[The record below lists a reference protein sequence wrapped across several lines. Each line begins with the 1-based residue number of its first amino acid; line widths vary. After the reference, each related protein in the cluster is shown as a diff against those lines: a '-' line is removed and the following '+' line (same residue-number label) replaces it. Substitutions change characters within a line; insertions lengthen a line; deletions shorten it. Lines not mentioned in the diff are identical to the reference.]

1 MITGATQ
8 LGDDRLLLT
17 VDADPRL
24 TAVDCLS
31 GSVIVF
37 VPSGQVFYKKD
48 DGLSTNVT
56 HNVNIKSNVS
66 AVVPPTVNDDATLFY
81 STGSMWIN
89 TATGV
94 VYFLVDPTA
103 GAAVWVTFSGQ
114 GTVYQFEI
122 GQELDTFDIPFLNAA
137 SEIVSS
143 AKTLTTFSGRRA
155 VPGSSGTT
163 TVQLELNG
171 APIGGAILSWTPSD
185 LAFALKTVAISVSIV
200 AGDRLSIRLTS
211 AETGG
216 EDVFA
221 EAS

>member
-8 LGDDRLLLT
+8 FGDDRLFIS
-17 VDADPRL
+17 VDEDPRL
-24 TAVDCLS
+24 VPVNCLA
-31 GSVIVF
+31 GSFIVF
-37 VPSGQVFYKKD
+37 VPSGQLFYKKD

-66 AVVPPTVNDDATLFY
+66 AVVPPTVNNDSTQFY

-103 GAAVWVTFSGQ
+103 GAAVWITFSGQ

-122 GQELDTFDIPFLNAA
+122 GQELDTFTLPFLNAA
-137 SEIVSS
+137 SEIVSG
-143 AKTLTTFSGRRA
+143 AKTLTLFSGRRA
-155 VPGSSGTT
+155 VPGSAGTT
-163 TVQLELNG
+163 TIQLELNG
-171 APIGGAILSWTPSD
+171 SPIGGAILSWTPSD
-185 LAFALKTVAISVSIV
+185 LAFALKTVAISVPIV
-200 AGDRLSIRLTS
+200 SGDRLSIRLTS

>member
-8 LGDDRLLLT
+8 LGNDRLLLT
-17 VDADPRL
+17 VDADPRT

-31 GSVIVF
+31 GSIIIYEAT
-37 VPSGQVFYKKD
+37 GEVFYKKD

-56 HNVNIKSNVS
+56 DNVNVKNNLS
-66 AVVPPTVNDDATLFY
+66 AIVPPTANDDSTLFY
-81 STGSMWIN
+81 SVGSIWIN
-89 TATGV
+89 TATGI

-103 GAAVWVTFSGQ
+103 GAAIWATFSGQ

-122 GQELDTFDIPFLNAA
+122 GQELDAFDIPFLNAA

-155 VPGSSGTT
+155 VPGSAGTT

-171 APIGGAILSWTPSD
+171 APIGGAILSWTPVD